1 MLLLPL
7 PLAPDGSALPIV
19 STMPPEEAGAQRV
32 RGRRSVGPV
41 NGRNELAELMTY
53 GPLQSK
59 GMCLLDL
66 PSHSHLNPKPS
77 TRSAVA
83 LPQVA
88 TCPGPT
94 SLPGGLSSCTRCP
107 SGVVGPVRA
116 SALATTLSGI
126 SALQ

>member
-1 MLLLPL
+1 
-7 PLAPDGSALPIV
+7 
-19 STMPPEEAGAQRV
+19 MPSEEAGAQRV

-66 PSHSHLNPKPS
+66 PSHSHLNPKPA

-88 TCPGPT
+88 TPLPT
-94 SLPGGLSSCTRCP
+94 SLPGAFRSCTRCP

-116 SALATTLSGI
+116 SALATTLPGI